1 MIRKLNRE
9 EYSSIISLAKT
20 LKKSLTA
27 DDFGENDEILV
38 YEENS
43 SILGFICYSRLY
55 ETVDILYIVVDH
67 NSRRKGIG
75 SKLVDYLASIPGI
88 EHIMLEVNKEN
99 TNAIEFYKKLDF
111 NCIREIKNYYE
122 NADALVMERVL
133 K

>member
-9 EYSSIISLAKT
+9 EYSSIINLAKT
-20 LKKSLTA
+20 LKKSLTI
-27 DDFGENDEILV
+27 DDFGENDEIFV

-43 SILGFICYSRLY
+43 SILGFICYSRMY
-55 ETVDILYIVVDH
+55 ETVDILYIVVDT

-75 SKLVDYLASIPGI
+75 SMLVDYLACVPEIN
-88 EHIMLEVNKEN
+88 HIMLEVNKEN
-99 TNAIEFYKKLDF
+99 TSAIEFYKKLDF